1 MLPAVLRPLRPCAIA
16 ASGVPFR
23 YGTCVA
29 RTSSLVG
36 TYQRAGAV
44 TSTFLAP
51 LARLERATRCLEGS
65 RSIQLSYRGFGG
77 NCPTGPLRARFRSL
91 VGASGF
97 EEVAGVAARFVVG
110 GDPLVDVILVTLD
123 EHHPAVVVVG
133 RSEVGVV
140 VGG

>member
-65 RSIQLSYRGFGG
+65 RSIQLSYRGFTPILT
-77 NCPTGPLRARFRSL
+77 CRGPPLVLGASNATNTVPRRGLRA
-91 VGASGF
+91 
-97 EEVAGVAARFVVG
+97 
-110 GDPLVDVILVTLD
+110 
-123 EHHPAVVVVG
+123 HP
-133 RSEVGVV
+133 
-140 VGG
+140 